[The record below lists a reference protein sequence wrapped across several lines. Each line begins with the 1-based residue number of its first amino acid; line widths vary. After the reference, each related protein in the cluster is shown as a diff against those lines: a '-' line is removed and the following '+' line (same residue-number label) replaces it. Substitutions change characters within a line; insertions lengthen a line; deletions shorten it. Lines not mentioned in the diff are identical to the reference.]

1 MYKCL
6 YDKLKDKCNA
16 TASAIYATYHLT
28 VEKRWYDAQNCS
40 ISECCR
46 CLFCI
51 FYCLFYFSPISDFTK
66 VIKRLPL
73 LLLLLHV

>member
-1 MYKCL
+1 MIMYVCHFFFRRYNAMYKCL

-16 TASAIYATYHLT
+16 TASAIYAKYHLT

-51 FYCLFYFSPISDFTK
+51 FYCLFIF
-66 VIKRLPL
+66 PL
-73 LLLLLHV
+73 